1 LADLQSTGKE
11 RMNKNLSRRDFLKLA
26 GVTSVGLALSA
37 CGVKASELPTATSLP
52 STSTPFPTSTST
64 PSPIPT
70 PTVED
75 LKINGIVQKAID
87 KLVVELNKKQISIT
101 REDLLQNGLEVKR
114 INGVDENSMA
124 KSYDVVVTSTASQS
138 EKGGG
143 YPVAMI
149 ESENNSIQKIDIN
162 AILRMIGIDYALI
175 AAWDEENK
183 PNWEEWLKEADTVVP
198 DSASTQ
204 HGMDVYGLDFL
215 ESYFKRTRINKQGYR
230 MNSVFWGE
238 DDVAK
243 SIKGETNPVKV
254 EAFMRER
261 LALLIKLKP
270 TEMNIVLEPFDNFI
284 EGQFLWAKTPWY
296 NAFGEDWIVKAFQ
309 FAKEEAEKQNIVPG
323 KDIKF
328 YWNDWQLD
336 QPSAK
341 LDLTLAIIDEIIQT
355 GAHIDG
361 IGIQITP
368 KENNKYYPHEPNKD
382 ELIEVIRAIKKHAL
396 HVYVEYG
403 TWRLTKE
410 IPSLVP

>member
-1 LADLQSTGKE
+1 
-11 RMNKNLSRRDFLKLA
+11 
-26 GVTSVGLALSA
+26 
-37 CGVKASELPTATSLP
+37 
-52 STSTPFPTSTST
+52 
-64 PSPIPT
+64 
-70 PTVED
+70 
-75 LKINGIVQKAID
+75 
-87 KLVVELNKKQISIT
+87 
-101 REDLLQNGLEVKR
+101 
-114 INGVDENSMA
+114 
-124 KSYDVVVTSTASQS
+124 
-138 EKGGG
+138 
-143 YPVAMI
+143 MI